1 MLVILE
7 GDNITD
13 GSDQKK
19 RGVEMDHNGLIS
31 LVELKD
37 RNHRDRDG
45 TSARPLFEVSGCGR
59 GKT

>member
-1 MLVILE
+1 VLVILE

-45 TSARPLFEVSGCGR
+45 SIMAPAVLLD
-59 GKT
+59 

>member
-1 MLVILE
+1 VVNFVLVILE

-45 TSARPLFEVSGCGR
+45 SIMAPAVLLD
-59 GKT
+59 